1 MNIRLFVANLLAL
14 IIIMSM
20 SGCSTTK
27 STQKILGHE
36 NLIIYYDPQGGNGE
50 LIEAAKKYGSDVLY
64 VYKNI
69 NGIAVTVPDGKT
81 IQEATK
87 YYDCIKGVLSVVED
101 RKMQIY

>member
-69 NGIAVTVPDGKT
+69 NGIAVTVPMVNNTGGDK
-81 IQEATK
+81 
-87 YYDCIKGVLSVVED
+87 VL
-101 RKMQIY
+101 RRH

>member
-50 LIEAAKKYGSDVLY
+50 LIEAAKNMALMSCMFIKISTVL
-64 VYKNI
+64 
-69 NGIAVTVPDGKT
+69 P
-81 IQEATK
+81 
-87 YYDCIKGVLSVVED
+87 
-101 RKMQIY
+101 

>member
-1 MNIRLFVANLLAL
+1 MLRYAHHILFLLAVSAF
-14 IIIMSM
+14 IS
-20 SGCSTTK
+20 CSSTK
-27 STQKILGHE
+27 LVQNNNEHE
-36 NLIIYYDPQGGNGE
+36 NLIIYYDTQGGNGE

-87 YYDCIKGVLSVVED
+87 YYDGIKGVLSVVED
-101 RKMQIY
+101 GKMQIY